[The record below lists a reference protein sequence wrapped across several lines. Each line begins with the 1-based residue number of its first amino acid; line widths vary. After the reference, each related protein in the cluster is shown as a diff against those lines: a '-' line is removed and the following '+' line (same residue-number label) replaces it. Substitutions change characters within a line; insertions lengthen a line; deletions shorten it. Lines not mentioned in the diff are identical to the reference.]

1 MSNPTVAALSRVA
14 LFSGLAAKDL
24 ARIAAVAEE
33 REVPVGA
40 VLTEQGQPGDEFF
53 LIAEGEVEVRID
65 DREVRRLGPGEYL
78 GEIALIFG
86 GKRTATAVAS
96 KPTRLYVLGEAS
108 FTAMLRK
115 QPRIED
121 KILTTVTERMR
132 YRG

>member
-1 MSNPTVAALSRVA
+1 MSSPTVAALSRVS

-24 ARIAAVAEE
+24 ATIAAVAEE
-33 REVPVGA
+33 REVPAGT

-53 LIAEGEVEVRID
+53 LIVDGEVEVRID

>member
-24 ARIAAVAEE
+24 ATIAAVAEE
-33 REVPVGA
+33 REVPVGT

-53 LIAEGEVEVRID
+53 LIVDGEVEVRID

-96 KPTRLYVLGEAS
+96 KPTRLYVLGESS
-108 FTAMLRK
+108 FTAMLRR

>member
-1 MSNPTVAALSRVA
+1 MSNPTVEALARVG
-14 LFSGLAAKDL
+14 LFSGLGRKDL
-24 ARIAAVAEE
+24 ETIAAVAEV

-53 LIAEGEVEVRID
+53 LIADGEVEVRID

>member
-1 MSNPTVAALSRVA
+1 MSNPTVDALARVG
-14 LFSGLAAKDL
+14 LFSGLGPKDL
-24 ARIAAVAEE
+24 KTIAAVAEV

-53 LIAEGEVEVRID
+53 LIADGEVEVRID